1 MKLAWRVVGIVGIA
15 VAVVCSGCGRTQKTA
30 DARPAQTAGVP
41 LPDWAPKNPSPEFL
55 RAAKVLKPLPIEE
68 LLTSAQGDLAREAR
82 MKQMRRVWPAAYE
95 FFGTLTDEQTQHFV
109 STGTVRMPVRSLSA
123 QQRTALDNW
132 FEAYRRNMAGLE
144 PDRDDFLVSLYRDGA
159 KEDLSNV
166 EVGFSTLTGGGH
178 LVKIRFWIGGGPDSS
193 GTGITFATI

>member
-1 MKLAWRVVGIVGIA
+1 MRDRIAWLSVLLLMLTF
-15 VAVVCSGCGRTQKTA
+15 GCGHRPQQKPTNPPPAPETA
-30 DARPAQTAGVP
+30 FP
-41 LPDWAPKNPSPEFL
+41 LPEWAPKNPSPEFL
-55 RAAKVLKPLPIEE
+55 RAARVLKPWPIEE

-82 MKQMRRVWPAAYE
+82 LKKMRRIWPAAYE
-95 FFGTLTDEQTQHFV
+95 FFGTLTDEQTQHFL
-109 STGTVRMPVRSLSA
+109 STGTVRIPVKSLST

-132 FEAYRRNMAGLE
+132 LEAYRKNMAGLGPE
-144 PDRDDFLVSLYRDGA
+144 KDDFLVRLYRDGA

-178 LVKIRFWIGGGPDSS
+178 LVKIRFWIGGGPDSG